1 MLLLLID
8 GMLFLF
14 HTVLFHFMTPV
25 VNEKLERYS
34 QKNVYI
40 LHRHTCQ
47 SNLKKKSEYT
57 KCLKANIV

>member
-34 QKNVYI
+34 QKMYI
-40 LHRHTCQ
+40 YFTGTPV
-47 SNLKKKSEYT
+47 NLT
-57 KCLKANIV
+57 